1 MSSQFLLQNL
11 SDLISLSSTKNGGS
25 MNNIY
30 NNKQNNFL
38 FMLIGFMILILIKGL
53 IVYYSYNFVVPKVI
67 YSLSE
72 NKTLETIDEVVN
84 ELKQNL
90 SQSIQSYSVFC
101 WKEAIILPSSVLV
114 SGWDKGETMEAI
126 IKNYKETEY
135 FKQSQ
140 KAIK

>member
-1 MSSQFLLQNL
+1 MS
-11 SDLISLSSTKNGGS
+11 
-25 MNNIY
+25 Y
-30 NNKQNNFL
+30 
-38 FMLIGFMILILIKGL
+38 MINDPLRKM
-53 IVYYSYNFVVPKVI
+53 S
-67 YSLSE
+67 